1 MSGAETTPRAADDD
15 DLIAVARVAKPRG
28 IRGEVV
34 AELLSD
40 FPERFAGLTELIAI
54 TPTGTRRRLTLE
66 DSWLHDRR
74 IVLKF
79 AGYDSPE
86 AARELA
92 GYELSVS
99 AADAVELGE
108 DEFYDWQ
115 LEACQVVTIEGRE
128 LGQVREV
135 LHTGAA
141 PVLVIADE
149 QRGREHLI
157 PLAASICVEIDIA
170 AKVIRVD
177 PPAGLIEL

>member
-1 MSGAETTPRAADDD
+1 MSEIAETPAAADDV
-15 DLIAVARVAKPRG
+15 IAVARVAKPRG
-28 IRGEVV
+28 LRGEVA
-34 AELLSD
+34 AELLTD

-79 AGYDSPE
+79 AGYDTPE

-92 GYELSVS
+92 GYELTVP
-99 AADAVELGE
+99 AADAVELAA
-108 DEFYDWQ
+108 DEYYDWQ
-115 LEACQVVTIEGRE
+115 LEACQVVTVEGRE
-128 LGQVREV
+128 LGRVREV

-141 PVLVIADE
+141 PVLLIMDE
-149 QRGREHLI
+149 RRKREHLI

-170 AKVIRVD
+170 AKLIRVD
-177 PPAGLIEL
+177 PPEGLIEL